1 MSSVSNG
8 KLCGGVNSNVG
19 FRYTV
24 IFPTCENNTE
34 IEFMVPND
42 FGKGGAVYIDGNFIV
57 GSKKDI
63 W

>member
-8 KLCGGVNSNVG
+8 KLCGGVNANVAY
-19 FRYTV
+19 RYTV
-24 IFPTCENNTE
+24 IFPTCEETQ
-34 IEFMVPND
+34 FDFKVPTD

-57 GSKKDI
+57 GSNKDI